1 MPKRECG
8 IRVKTF
14 FLRAFVIGLA
24 AAVIGFIFIALEV
37 GPLTAGA
44 VDSGSHLT
52 FMADDGLTL
61 HAWKTEGRL
70 PDAAAGQKPGL
81 ALLLPMLRKTHDSFE
96 PFREKLNEIGYTT
109 IAFDLRGHGQSTKVG
124 PTTISATT
132 MNEAEFAKIP
142 SDVERFFLD
151 FKSRHGDKYD
161 YDNVVI
167 VGASIGA
174 NSAALLLGRDWV
186 QRVALLSPGRDYR
199 SLTPENVM
207 ADTAHILSKPVYMA
221 VSIDDTY
228 SAQSCQWLFDHYLGP
243 KVFKRYPGQNHGTD
257 MLRKVKDADHEL
269 LDWLKQK
276 F

>member
-1 MPKRECG
+1 M
-8 IRVKTF
+8 KTF
-14 FLRAFVIGLA
+14 LLRLLA
-24 AAVIGFIFIALEV
+24 AGLVIVVTGLVYISVGI

-44 VDSGSHLT
+44 TDTGGHLT
-52 FMADDGLTL
+52 CMADDGLTL
-61 HAWKTEGRL
+61 HAWKAEAQEPEGV
-70 PDAAAGQKPGL
+70 PGKKPGL
-81 ALLLPMLRKTHDSFE
+81 ALLLPMLRKTHESFE
-96 PFREKLNEIGYTT
+96 PFRTRLNEIGYTT

-124 PTTISATT
+124 STKISCTT

-151 FKSRHGDKYD
+151 FKSRHSNAYD

-167 VGASIGA
+167 IGASIGA

-186 QRVALLSPGRDYR
+186 RRVALLSPGRDYR
-199 SLTPENVM
+199 GLMPENVL
-207 ADTAHILSKPVYMA
+207 ADTANVLSKPIYMA

-257 MLRKVKDADHEL
+257 MLHKVKDADREL

-276 F
+276 M